1 VENQPHISDAA
12 VPSFASSGHIDV
24 SGLSH
29 PGKVRARNEDHF
41 IVMRIGRYL
50 ESVLT
55 TVRGPSTSVVL
66 AGPDVGF
73 RMTAQKGDTPVGQ
86 LVVRINGEWKVVEF
100 GSVSLPLGK

>member
-1 VENQPHISDAA
+1 MRLDFRLTMLGLFLVVLLGLATWSRAQPAYVPRA
-12 VPSFASSGHIDV
+12 VTP
-24 SGLSH
+24 
-29 PGKVRARNEDHF
+29 
-41 IVMRIGRYL
+41 
-50 ESVLT
+50 
-55 TVRGPSTSVVL
+55 VVL